1 MLLELLPQRLA
12 VMRLDP
18 GNPVPDWATKGTF
31 FSITYTQDELS
42 IFCDSSV
49 MPDEAGKIDGWRAIR
64 VAGQLDL
71 QLVGIISQLSVPLAA
86 KQIPVFSISTHDTD
100 YMLIREDQTEDAI
113 EVLRGAGHKVVRTQ
127 AS

>member
-12 VMRLDP
+12 VMRLSPGDP
-18 GNPVPDWATKGTF
+18 IPGWATKGGF
-31 FSITYTQDELS
+31 FSITHTPDELS

-49 MPDEAGKIDGWRAIR
+49 MPDEPAKIDGWRAVR

-71 QLVGIISQLSVPLAA
+71 QLVGIISQLSMPLAA

-100 YMLIREDQTEDAI
+100 YMLFREDQMEDAI
-113 EVLRGAGHKVVRTQ
+113 DVLRRAGHKVARG
-127 AS
+127 